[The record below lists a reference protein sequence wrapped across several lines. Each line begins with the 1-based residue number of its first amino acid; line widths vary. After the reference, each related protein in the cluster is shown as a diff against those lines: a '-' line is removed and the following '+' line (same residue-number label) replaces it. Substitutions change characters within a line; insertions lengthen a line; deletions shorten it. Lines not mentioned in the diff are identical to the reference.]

1 MVSGPALGSSPGS
14 CPGCGDRIAP
24 RALAVHVCDWWRWL
38 DHQVALRRDE
48 LDRFEH
54 ELGSYLDS
62 SRGRF
67 ELWYAERERGYGG
80 AALDDVS

>member
-1 MVSGPALGSSPGS
+1 MSEPTLGSNPGA

-38 DHQVALRRDE
+38 DHQIALRRDE

-62 SRGRF
+62 PRGRF
-67 ELWYAERERGYGG
+67 ELWCAERERVSVRTSR
-80 AALDDVS
+80 DDAS